1 MWACNDP
8 RAFADA
14 TLRGRGI
21 KSWRLIS
28 EAGCPK
34 RSLPP
39 RPGIGHSTLT
49 LWLRK
54 AAATKVGGPSTFV
67 PVPNLFSTGGATP
80 AYRLQFPRGLVVEVA
95 PGFESVE
102 LNALLQ
108 LVQRL

>member
-1 MWACNDP
+1 MQRSTRVRRRYTPEQRDKILAAYQRSRLSQKD
-8 RAFADA
+8 FAA
-14 TLRGRGI
+14 QA
-21 KSWRLIS
+21 S
-28 EAGCPK
+28 
-34 RSLPP
+34 
-39 RPGIGHSTLT
+39 IGHSTLT